1 MDGPIVD
8 IHAHAFPDAL
18 AARIV
23 GPMAAEAGVP
33 AAHAGT
39 VGSLRDSMKRAGIAL
54 SVIMPVA
61 TKPEQVASVNRWVLD
76 QNAAIGMAGGVAGG
90 VISFGALHPL
100 FDDAVG
106 EVNRLADAGV
116 LGAKFHPD
124 YQRFRPDDGAMAP
137 LYEAFVERD
146 MIVLFH
152 CGKDLSV
159 PPPVMGTPERILAV
173 HEAFPTMRLIC
184 AHFGG
189 YEMWDEVEATLLGRD
204 VWLDTSYTVG
214 RLPDEQ
220 LVDMIRRHGVDRV
233 LFGTD
238 TPWDDQLK
246 EVEALRRLALTD
258 DEREAIFGLNAM
270 ALLGL
275 DTLH

>member
-1 MDGPIVD
+1 MADGPVVD

-18 AARIV
+18 AARVV
-23 GPMAAEAGVP
+23 GPMAAKAGVP

-39 VGSLRDSMKRAGIAL
+39 VGSLRESMKRAGIAL
-54 SVIMPVA
+54 SVVMPVA
-61 TKPEQVASVNRWVLD
+61 TKPVQVVSVNRWAIE

-90 VISFGALHPL
+90 IMSFGAMHPL
-100 FDDAVG
+100 FDDAAG
-106 EVNRLADAGV
+106 EIGRLADAGV
-116 LGAKFHPD
+116 PGVKFHPD
-124 YQRFRPDDGAMAP
+124 YQRFRPDDEAMAP

-173 HEAFPTMRLIC
+173 HERFPSLRLIC

-214 RLPDEQ
+214 RLSDER
-220 LVDMIRRHGVDRV
+220 LVDMIRRHGIERV

-238 TPWDDQLK
+238 TPWEDQAK
-246 EVEALRRLALTD
+246 EVEAFRRLPLTG
-258 DEREAIFGLNAM
+258 DEREAIFSTNAM

-275 DTLH
+275 EK